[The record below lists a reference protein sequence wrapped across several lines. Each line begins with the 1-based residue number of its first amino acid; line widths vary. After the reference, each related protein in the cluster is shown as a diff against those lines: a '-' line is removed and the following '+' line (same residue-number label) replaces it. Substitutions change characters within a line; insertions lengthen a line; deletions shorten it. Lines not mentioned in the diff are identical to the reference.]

1 MAGRRR
7 YPVTAL
13 HQEEI
18 GMTGPKIVVVMPA
31 YNAAKTLE
39 QTYADIPEGSVDD
52 VILVDDASRDDTMQV
67 AESLGIRAFR
77 HPANRGYGGNQKTCY
92 TEALKLG
99 ADIVVMLHPDY
110 QYDPT
115 RISDMVAPIKEG
127 KADLVLGSRLA
138 DGQAIAGG
146 MPLYKYISN
155 RFLTISENLVLGQH
169 LSEMHTGYRAYS
181 RRLLETIPFM
191 NNSEDFVFDTQ
202 VIVQTVAFGFS
213 IAEISVPAKYMP
225 EASSIRF
232 MASSIYGLKTLWTLV
247 RYIIHRTGLGKDALF
262 VSDAPGD

>member
-1 MAGRRR
+1 MHTQK
-7 YPVTAL
+7 V
-13 HQEEI
+13 
-18 GMTGPKIVVVMPA
+18 VVVMPA

-39 QTYADIPEGSVDD
+39 MTFNDIPRECVHE
-52 VILVDDASRDDTMQV
+52 VLLVDDASRDETIEV
-67 AESLGIRAFR
+67 ALQLGITAIR

-92 TEALKLG
+92 TEALRRG

-115 RISDMVAPIKEG
+115 RIGDMIRPIKDG
-127 KADLVLGSRLA
+127 TADLVLGSRLA
-138 DGQAIAGG
+138 DGQALEGG
-146 MPLYKYISN
+146 MPFYKYISN
-155 RFLTISENLVLGQH
+155 RFLTSVENLVLRLR

-191 NNSEDFVFDTQ
+191 ENSEDFVFDTE
-202 VIVQTVAFGFS
+202 VIVQTAAFGFS

-232 MASSIYGLKTLWTLV
+232 WASVVYGLKTLRTLARFV
-247 RYIIHRTGLGKDALF
+247 LHKAGLRRDRIFLRRDETNG
-262 VSDAPGD
+262 